1 MIELN
6 ENTVY
11 QNMWDIAKAMSR
23 GKFLTLDAYIKKE
36 ERSQSNKLTF
46 YLRK

>member
-23 GKFLTLDAYIKKE
+23 GKFLTLNAYIKKE
-36 ERSQSNKLTF
+36 DLKATS
-46 YLRK
+46 